1 MKTRFKFGWLT
12 LLATALCGMLQAQDF
27 SLDWFGLAGGGGSS
41 FSGELEL
48 SATIGQ
54 PEAGEMTGGDF
65 AIIGG
70 FWSIV
75 TAVEAPGQPSLSV
88 SLAEG
93 TVIISWPESESRDFG
108 LEEAGVL
115 ADPSSPWIPVNAI
128 PEVSNGTKT
137 VRLPLA
143 PGNHFYRLHKP

>member
-1 MKTRFKFGWLT
+1 MKMNFVPLIVAWLFV
-12 LLATALCGMLQAQDF
+12 AGALPAQDF
-27 SLDWFGLAGGGGSS
+27 SIDWFGLAGGGGSS
-41 FSGELEL
+41 FGGDVEL

-54 PEAGEMTGGDF
+54 PEAGEMMGGDF

-75 TAVEAPGQPSLSV
+75 TLEETPGQPPLLSV

-93 TVIISWPESESRDFG
+93 SVIISWPESGSEGFG
-108 LEEAGVL
+108 LEETGAL
-115 ADPSSPWIPVNAI
+115 ANPSNPWTPINAT